1 MKSSYIISYGEIDK
15 YRYRVKQSE
24 KMDKTEK
31 LRKMSKKQRNAE
43 KEKMK
48 LKLGDWSY
56 GTNKR
61 VFKYYKDLYEDED
74 KRANEVKDIMHEM
87 YEKQS
92 QDGNTVYQET
102 VDVENDFIP
111 EDQEGGLFIGENDD
125 YYDEQ
130 GQELEIDDIY

>member
-1 MKSSYIISYGEIDK
+1 MKLSYIINYGEIDK
-15 YRYRVKQSE
+15 YRYRIKQSE

-31 LRKMSKKQRNAE
+31 LRKMSKKQRNVE

-74 KRANEVKDIMHEM
+74 KRADEVKDIMHKM

-92 QDGNTVYQET
+92 EEGNVVYKEAVN
-102 VDVENDFIP
+102 VDDDFIP
-111 EDQEGGLFIGENDD
+111 EEQEGGLLLGENDD

-130 GQELEIDDIY
+130 GEELEIDDNY

>member
-1 MKSSYIISYGEIDK
+1 
-15 YRYRVKQSE
+15 
-24 KMDKTEK
+24 
-31 LRKMSKKQRNAE
+31 MSKKQRNVE

-74 KRANEVKDIMHEM
+74 KRADEVKDIMHKM

-92 QDGNTVYQET
+92 EEGNVVYKEAVN
-102 VDVENDFIP
+102 VDDDFIP
-111 EDQEGGLFIGENDD
+111 EEQEGGLLLGENDD

-130 GQELEIDDIY
+130 GEELEIDDNY